1 MDAPLEHLALLPGS
15 ERETLR
21 ALEEAGADCVVLV
34 SPDPEVPLDAA
45 AWARA
50 LA

>member
-1 MDAPLEHLALLPGS
+1 V
-15 ERETLR
+15 
-21 ALEEAGADCVVLV
+21 LEEAGADCAVLV

-50 LA
+50 VD